1 MSLLVLR
8 DVAAG
13 YGDNDIVANV
23 NLHVAAQEIVAV
35 AGTNGSGKST
45 VVKAIMGLL
54 GRVRGE
60 ISLDGKDLMKIPA
73 EQRIRVGV
81 SYVPQV
87 ANVFGTLSVDEN
99 LLVVEGVG
107 NPRRRIAEMLEL
119 FPALGER
126 RRTRAGALSGGERQ
140 QLAFARA
147 LMPEP
152 KLMLLDEPTA
162 GLSPALVYQVFEL
175 IKGLPALGV
184 TVLLVEQRARQALEI
199 SDRGYILDQGR
210 IVLDDDARKLLS
222 DERMAELYL
231 GRA

>member
-1 MSLLVLR
+1 MNLLVLR

-13 YGDNDIVANV
+13 YGDNDIVTGV
-23 NLHVAAQEIVAV
+23 NLHIDPREIVAV
-35 AGTNGSGKST
+35 GGTNGSGKST

-54 GRVRGE
+54 KRVRGE
-60 ISLDGKDLMKIPA
+60 IHLDGQNLMRIPA
-73 EQRIRVGV
+73 EQRIRIGI

-87 ANVFGTLSVDEN
+87 ANVFATLSVDEN
-99 LLVVEGVG
+99 LLVIEGVA
-107 NPRRRIAEMLEL
+107 NPRRRMAEMFEL

-162 GLSPALVYQVFEL
+162 GLAPALVDVVFDL
-175 IKGLPALGV
+175 IRRLPGLGV

-210 IVLDDDARKLLS
+210 IVLSDDAPKLLS

-231 GRA
+231 GHG